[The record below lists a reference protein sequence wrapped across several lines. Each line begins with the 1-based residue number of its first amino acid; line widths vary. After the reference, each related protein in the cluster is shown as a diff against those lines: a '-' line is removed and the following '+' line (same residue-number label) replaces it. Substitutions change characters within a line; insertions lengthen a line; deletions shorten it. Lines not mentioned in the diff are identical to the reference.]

1 MESKYFG
8 LIEVIA
14 TAVIFGAW
22 WLWDRKNLRQDIKAR
37 EERERAAAAHVKQH
51 AASEDS

>member
-22 WLWDRKNLRQDIKAR
+22 WLYDRRNLLRDIKAR
-37 EERERAAAAHVKQH
+37 EERERAAAGHVKQH
-51 AASEDS
+51 ATSEDS

>member
-8 LIEVIA
+8 LIEVVV

-22 WLWDRKNLRQDIKAR
+22 WLWDRRNLRHDIKAR
-37 EERERAAAAHVKQH
+37 EERERTAAGGVKQH
-51 AASEDS
+51 ATSEDS

>member
-8 LIEVIA
+8 LIEVVA

-22 WLWDRKNLRQDIKAR
+22 YLWDRRNLRRDIAAR
-37 EERERAAAAHVKQH
+37 EERERAARGK
-51 AASEDS
+51 DPLP